1 MGMSLALGAEVCG
14 SGTPGPRT
22 AVSVVTLPGPSCCR
36 ATGLCCATSAPRV
49 LRTFRISGPGLAGCE
64 SEAACLDCGGT
75 VGRAVPEHAR
85 AGLQRGHISVAISTR
100 AAISP
105 RRFGWQNRP
114 APRTRTRSSRT
125 RRHCW
130 RSRRRVSP
138 KLSAVLGI
146 RSRRN
151 TAPFP
156 TAICLVFEAISCAA
170 PRIDVG

>member
-105 RRFGWQNRP
+105 RRFGWQTRL
-114 APRTRTRSSRT
+114 APRTRTCRSEPEPAVRELGGIAGVGGGCHLSR
-125 RRHCW
+125 
-130 RSRRRVSP
+130 
-138 KLSAVLGI
+138 
-146 RSRRN
+146 
-151 TAPFP
+151 
-156 TAICLVFEAISCAA
+156 SCGGQ
-170 PRIDVG
+170 VGLIGG